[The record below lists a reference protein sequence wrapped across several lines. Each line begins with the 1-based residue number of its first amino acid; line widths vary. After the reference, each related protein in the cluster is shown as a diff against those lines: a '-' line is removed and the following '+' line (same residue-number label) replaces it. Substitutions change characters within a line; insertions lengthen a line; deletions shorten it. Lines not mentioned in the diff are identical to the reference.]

1 MEYPLGFDGGRVA
14 VQEGKEVNIVQPSPA
29 PRSDDQLQKLQK
41 TLDAMT
47 ERMEALESALAST
60 RTGRGANNTTAEGTS
75 RPTGPTSQPGRSRRP
90 IVCWLCTQ
98 EGHIQKHCPLN
109 YAGPARMAGS
119 WPGQY

>member
-47 ERMEALESALAST
+47 ERMEALESALAIT
-60 RTGRGANNTTAEGTS
+60 RTGGGANNTTAEGMS
-75 RPTGPTSQPGRSRRP
+75 RPNGPTS
-90 IVCWLCTQ
+90 
-98 EGHIQKHCPLN
+98 
-109 YAGPARMAGS
+109 
-119 WPGQY
+119 